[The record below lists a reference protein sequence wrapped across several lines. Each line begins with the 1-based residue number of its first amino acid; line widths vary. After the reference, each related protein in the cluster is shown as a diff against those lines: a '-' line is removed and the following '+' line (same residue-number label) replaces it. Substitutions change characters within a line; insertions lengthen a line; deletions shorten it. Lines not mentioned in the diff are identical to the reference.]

1 LIVGDDFHPSDVDA
15 YGTVVGNVLSRPW
28 NRPYFY
34 NTAKKEFL
42 ALPFAED
49 HHTSVKAINGGGMIL
64 GAASTDSWKHSHPLV
79 WRLDLNLLSSR

>member
-1 LIVGDDFHPSDVDA
+1 MDDDEVAKLCAHLDA
-15 YGTVVGNVLSRPW
+15 FALPRA
-28 NRPYFY
+28 
-34 NTAKKEFL
+34 AKKEFL